1 MVSKCFTK
9 PIKMTCWVVA
19 PEKLKKVGLHNVV
32 IVIEGFVDA
41 YSLKCYATVD
51 LSSFQFIVILCHFQ
65 KP

>member
-1 MVSKCFTK
+1 MDSKSIMK
-9 PIKMTCWVVA
+9 VIKMTCWVA
-19 PEKLKKVGLHNVV
+19 ASKKLKKVGLNNVV